1 MKVKVIRYFNTSII
15 DFTYTVDDGEDC
27 PCERDLSADYYP
39 AASHEALEAK
49 LARLEQAAQR
59 LVDHAKNSD
68 QELWASLPDVLNLS
82 DVLDKM
88 EDIENE
94 KP

>member
-1 MKVKVIRYFNTSII
+1 MVVRYNISGFHTLVNTNDGYLVKHS
-15 DFTYTVDDGEDC
+15 
-27 PCERDLSADYYP
+27 DY
-39 AASHEALEAK
+39 EA
-49 LARLEQAAQR
+49 LEQAARR
-59 LVDHAKNSD
+59 LVDHAKNSE
-68 QELWASLPDVLNLS
+68 QELWASLPDILNLS

>member
-1 MKVKVIRYFNTSII
+1 MVVRYGCFVGKD
-15 DFTYTVDDGEDC
+15 DFEKMAPADNGAWIKYEDYTKRIAE
-27 PCERDLSADYYP
+27 
-39 AASHEALEAK
+39 LEAK
-49 LARLEQAAQR
+49 LSALEQAARR
-59 LVDHAKNSD
+59 LVDHAKDSK
-68 QELWASLPDVLNLS
+68 QELWATLPDVLNLS